1 MSTSEVKL
9 RIFVEVGSE
18 KLTVPL
24 PSSLT
29 IAEARDLIQQRA
41 RKRSEFAEIE
51 VVELKLKSDNSLL
64 DEDDTVGDVL
74 RDGDIILA
82 IPKTAAPPAAAPA
95 AVADAPAA
103 APAAPDAA
111 TGSIKLYVKTLTGRT
126 VIVMMDSLQAT
137 VLQVKEKLVPSIQVQ
152 PDNQRLLY
160 AGRQLEDE
168 KTLSDSNVHNESTLH
183 LILRLGHSYGA
194 SAFAADAARTAEDD
208 EEDEEAGNGDEEAA
222 APAAQ
227 ASAPFNIPDGLAFA
241 ADDDSEITLKYRTP
255 SMLPNEPSKE
265 IKVSL
270 NTTMERLRDILVE
283 EAKFDVAKVVAD
295 LHLAAHPLF
304 VAKESAS
311 LTLAQWGLNKLELF
325 HAFLKAG
332 SEAEDGQA
340 PEFDPTL
347 FVCYR
352 SYNNENEKY
361 TTSRR
366 DTGEQRYWQTDAWQP
381 FGHEQTPKGMSAF
394 LSSLYVVASFLSSNS
409 NEIVRFLGHF
419 NRRIRFPPATAALSY
434 LIRQKTIHAEQKA
447 ALATGLWHF
456 ARRLV
461 PADVTAADDRIFEHS
476 NIILGFLLAYAETA
490 DVSRAKDILDH
501 FLTCSITKVR
511 LSEPTVVP
519 GSTKVYNKKSLLDRM
534 EGGPMFV
541 SGSPWASLTQE
552 QLNIDDLSRFLL
564 LCHPFT
570 EEILLTRPVRA
581 KKFPTDVESVAFPW
595 TSVCT
600 AVATEST
607 SSCCNIVPS
616 LSLRTAKVPSLTL
629 DAESRLCVY
638 LGPEPCSVDTVTFLS
653 PSERKSKAVNTA
665 MVAKALGASGRSGAK
680 IDLRPPK
687 EAIIVCFDTSSSMGG
702 FSFSDAK
709 ADKDEEAHAQTLTLK
724 PNELHAELQRLR
736 EDKYIDVYRRLARKR
751 PASHW
756 LENVMRQL
764 ADASPMRKALIAQQ
778 PDAVR
783 EILKSGAP
791 ANEDD
796 DNDDDD
802 DGEGSATVPDRFVR
816 PADATEAFQIFIKTD
831 GGKTVALEV
840 DRNHTVLE
848 LKILVNSRT
857 GTPGRRMRLT
867 YGGRSMTDDSKKLGE
882 YNVQPNANIFHFW
895 DINFGRRAARS
906 YDLQDTFG
914 DTHEV
919 TIHPD
924 KTVFELKLKVWEIT
938 GQRPSQFSLWT
949 QLVESGDG
957 WRQGVLLDDNRRI
970 LSYNID
976 VLEMDKP
983 YKRDDTR
990 LTRIQTVKQLFHA
1003 YINRSQAYNYANHI
1017 GLMLFGSDVDY
1028 TCPITPLFEVFR
1040 DEIEE
1045 CEASGET
1052 ALYDALDEAVDA
1064 LSEFKQQY
1072 PECKLRIIV
1081 LSDGDDTASDSEPWD
1096 VAKKIQTNNI
1106 VCDSVLIGEGSKNK
1120 MLRAISKASGGYCF
1134 APKTLRDAL
1143 KLNELETFLSLYER
1157 PDVKPRNPVKTEL
1170 QLLKFADLFLYPFD
1184 ICTDEQIPTRR
1195 MPDAIKAKVQA
1206 LEQSHAE
1213 IERLESEEE
1222 KKAKEAG
1229 AAAPETQP
1237 AANQQNRMRRIMREI
1252 SHLMR
1257 NPHPAFDVYPN
1268 TDDLSF
1274 WKIVMQGPDGCPYSG
1289 GTWLLYISFPD
1300 NYPQAAP
1307 EIRFLTPIRHANVN
1321 SYGKICHSIFTRN
1334 WTSDTTVASLL
1345 SCVYGLLLNPDCDD
1359 PIDTFLALQF
1369 FEGTGQYEALIMA
1382 HVAKHSASK
1391 TREAWRRE
1399 FVPSSSSK

>member
-1 MSTSEVKL
+1 
-9 RIFVEVGSE
+9 
-18 KLTVPL
+18 
-24 PSSLT
+24 
-29 IAEARDLIQQRA
+29 
-41 RKRSEFAEIE
+41 
-51 VVELKLKSDNSLL
+51 
-64 DEDDTVGDVL
+64 L
-74 RDGDIILA
+74 RDGDVILA
-82 IPKTAAPPAAAPA
+82 VPKGAPLPPAAAA
-95 AVADAPAA
+95 AVT
-103 APAAPDAA
+103 PAAPPPPAPEASKGDP
-111 TGSIKLYVKTLTGRT
+111 TTITLFIKTLTGKT
-126 VIVMMDSLQAT
+126 IYASVDSVAT
-137 VLQVKEKLVPSIQVQ
+137 VAQLKENIQASQ
-152 PDNQRLLY
+152 GIPPNQQRLIFNGKQMED
-160 AGRQLEDE
+160 GRP
-168 KTLSDSNVHNESTLH
+168 LSDYDVRHESTIH
-183 LILRLGHSYGA
+183 LVLRIGFPAA
-194 SAFAADAARTAEDD
+194 SQFAADAAQSAEDD
-208 EEDEEAGNGDEEAA
+208 EDGENAGADADTGAS
-222 APAAQ
+222 PAATP
-227 ASAPFNIPDGLAFA
+227 SAPFSYHETLLSAPVDEG
-241 ADDDSEITLKYRTP
+241 EITFKYRTP
-255 SMLPNEPSKE
+255 SMLPTDPSKE
-265 IKVSL
+265 IKVAL
-270 NTTMERLRDILVE
+270 NTSMERLREILVE
-283 EAKFDVAKVVAD
+283 EAKLDAATVVAD
-295 LHLAAHPLF
+295 LHLAAHPIL
-304 VAKESAS
+304 VAQESAS
-311 LTLAQWGLNKLELF
+311 LTLAQWGLNKLEEF

-332 SEAEDGQA
+332 SQEEDGQA

-347 FVCYR
+347 YVCYR
-352 SYNNENEKY
+352 SFANQNEKY

-366 DTGEQRYWQTDAWQP
+366 DTGEQRFWHTSSWQP
-381 FGHEQTPKGMSAF
+381 FGHEQTPKGVSAF
-394 LSSLYVVASFLSSNS
+394 LSSLYVVASFLSSNPT
-409 NEIVRFLGHF
+409 EIVRFLGHF

-461 PADVTAADDRIFEHS
+461 PADVTAADDRLFEHS
-476 NIILGFLLAYAETA
+476 NIILGFLLAYMETA
-490 DVSRAKDILDH
+490 DVGRSKDILEH
-501 FLTCSITKVR
+501 SLTCSLTKIR
-511 LSEPTVVP
+511 LSEPVVVS
-519 GSTKVYNKKSLLDRM
+519 GSTKVYNKKSLQDRM

-541 SGSPWASLTQE
+541 AGSPWAALTPE
-552 QLNIDDLSRFLL
+552 QVTMDDLSRFLL

-581 KKFPTDVESVAFPW
+581 KKFPAEPESLAFPW
-595 TSVCT
+595 TSICT
-600 AVATEST
+600 AVSTEST

-665 MVAKALGASGRSGAK
+665 MVAKALGVSGRSGVK
-680 IDLRPPK
+680 IDSRPPK

-702 FSFSDAK
+702 YSFSDAK
-709 ADKDEEAHAQTLTLK
+709 ADKEDETRAQTITLK

-736 EDKYIDVYRRLARKR
+736 EDKYIEVYRRLARKR

-756 LENVMRQL
+756 MENVMRQL
-764 ADASPMRKALIAQQ
+764 ADASPMRKALIDQQ
-778 PDAVR
+778 PEAVR
-783 EILKSGAP
+783 EILKSGDA
-791 ANEDD
+791 AADNEDD
-796 DNDDDD
+796 DDDDSN
-802 DGEGSATVPDRFVR
+802 GAPVPDRFVR
-816 PADATEAFQIFIKTD
+816 PADATEAFQVFVKTD

-848 LKILVNSRT
+848 VKILVNSRT
-857 GTPGRRMRLT
+857 STTGRRMRLT
-867 YGGRSMTDDSKKLGE
+867 YGGRTMSDDSKKLSD
-882 YNVQPNANIFHFW
+882 YNVQPNANIFQFW
-895 DINFGRRAARS
+895 DINFGRRAATT

-924 KTVFELKLKVWEIT
+924 KTVFELKLKAWEIT

-957 WRQGVLLDDNRRI
+957 WRQGVLLDDNKRI

-1045 CEASGET
+1045 CDASGET
-1052 ALYDALDEAVDA
+1052 ALYDALDEAADA
-1064 LSEFKQQY
+1064 LAEFKEEY

-1081 LSDGDDTASDSEPWD
+1081 LSDGDDTASDAEPWN
-1096 VAKKIQTNNI
+1096 VAKKIQTHNI

-1143 KLNELETFLSLYER
+1143 KLNELETFLSLFER
-1157 PDVKPRNPVKTEL
+1157 PDVKPRAAVKTEL
-1170 QLLKFADLFLYPFD
+1170 QLLKFADLFLHPFD
-1184 ICTDEQIPTRR
+1184 ICTDEQIPNRR

-1222 KKAKEAG
+1222 KKATEAKEAG
-1229 AAAPETQP
+1229 AGQPEQQPVAA
-1237 AANQQNRMRRIMREI
+1237 QQNRMRRIMKEI

-1257 NPHPAFDVYPN
+1257 NPHPAFDIYPN
-1268 TDDLSF
+1268 TDDMSF
-1274 WKIVMQGPDGCPYSG
+1274 WKIVMQGPDGCPYSE

-1300 NYPQAAP
+1300 NYPQASP

-1345 SCVYGLLLNPDCDD
+1345 SCVYGLLLNVRFNLFC
-1359 PIDTFLALQF
+1359 LAQRLC
-1369 FEGTGQYEALIMA
+1369 
-1382 HVAKHSASK
+1382 
-1391 TREAWRRE
+1391 
-1399 FVPSSSSK
+1399 